1 MQAGTLL
8 RKIWKWLNENL
19 TFVYLFISVILILVP
34 NTHFSPFPDFW
45 GKVVEKVGFI
55 ALTSGIFAGVLK
67 SIQFTGLF
75 KEELGKIVSGTEF
88 LKNRKDLP
96 DLWKRISKLIYEEKF
111 PEISRQLE
119 ETILENYFPTK
130 ARHYNENVVVS
141 VVIHELTDDL
151 VIHYTQTVEY
161 NAVLDSRQT
170 ESSFEVVSI
179 LTDAKNV
186 DEKNRAVSLMIDGEE
201 QLSRIKPNI
210 TDVYT
215 KGVTSKKYVLSCP
228 LTGRK
233 KFRICYKTERK
244 YSLKGE
250 NYKLIRFDTI
260 TKNVDVMISYPEDV
274 GVSFFGVG
282 IVKDFEPVHL
292 DVVNGMCRQHRDGLI
307 LPKQGFGLSF
317 NKK

>member
-1 MQAGTLL
+1 M
-8 RKIWKWLNENL
+8 
-19 TFVYLFISVILILVP
+19 
-34 NTHFSPFPDFW
+34 
-45 GKVVEKVGFI
+45 EKVGFI

-179 LTDAKNV
+179 LTDSENV
-186 DEKNRAVSLMIDGEE
+186 DEKNKLVSLMVDDDE
-201 QLSRIKPNI
+201 LSSKMQV
-210 TDVYT
+210 DVSDISLG
-215 KGVTSKKYVLSCP
+215 GVKAKKHSLSCP
-228 LTGRK
+228 LVGKK
-233 KFRICYKTERK
+233 KFKIRHKTERK
-244 YSLKGE
+244 YSLRGE
-250 NYKLIRFDTI
+250 NYKLIRFNKI
-260 TKNVDVMISYPEDV
+260 TKNVDIMISYPEYV
-274 GVSFFGVG
+274 EVSFFSIG
-282 IVKDFEPVHL
+282 IIKEFEPAHT
-292 DVVNGMCRQHRDGLI
+292 DVRNSICKRHRDGLI